1 MNKLGLQKIVTLVAT
16 LAFGSGCIVNGALAR
31 GHGGCPSNVL
41 GVYFR
46 YPVSSPG
53 HMRNVG

>member
-1 MNKLGLQKIVTLVAT
+1 MNKLGLQKIVTLIAT

-41 GVYFR
+41 GV
-46 YPVSSPG
+46 
-53 HMRNVG
+53 